1 MFVNVRS
8 VRISMNSKSLT
19 LSSSEHLYG
28 CFRRNGCTISV
39 DFSLFVLLYDTFI
52 NKFIFDL
59 LFKLKNNLID

>member
-8 VRISMNSKSLT
+8 VRISVNSKSLT

-28 CFRRNGCTISV
+28 CFSRNGCTISA

-52 NKFIFDL
+52 ISS
-59 LFKLKNNLID
+59 